1 MSAKPTCQI
10 IVDDVMK
17 GLAQLKDESVHMVV
31 SSPPYWNLRDYN
43 VAGQIG
49 LEAKPEEFITKLV
62 EVFREVK
69 RVLRKD
75 GTVWVNL
82 GDCYNSQNGKRK
94 VDDKVGWKQE
104 SNRGSWSRP
113 SRSVIGGKPKDLVG
127 IPWRVAFALQA
138 DGWYLRTEIIWCLS
152 GGAWVYANTQN
163 GDGIHMLRDLVR
175 LKPETVKL
183 WNGSRWTQVLG
194 WGPSND
200 TSNRLEIVLR
210 SGERIG
216 CTSMHLWPTKRGNVA
231 AEDLKVGDVI
241 LSCTLPEPENPKVPP
256 YLTDDLLWLLG
267 LYLAEGSKSGAA
279 IQLGLNADEL
289 GWLPRITK
297 AAESIGA
304 TVTHTLEGNGLAVRI
319 YGKIMFAVLDQYIDG
334 RISQDVRLNQSVW
347 RFSNRALKLVAEG
360 YLDGDG
366 SWDELNNRFRIGF
379 CRNYY
384 LERDLRTLAARLGA
398 SITLNP
404 TFSKYQKGIKP
415 SFRGEWRWT
424 RSNHFNV
431 SEKSEIVSIRFSR
444 AREFYDV
451 SVQDEPNLFS
461 LSSGVLTHN
470 CKSNSMPESIDDRPS
485 RCHEYIF
492 LLSKRPKYFYDKEA
506 VKQPTSINSHARA
519 ERYRSAAAN
528 EFPSANMRDENRR
541 RIPKA
546 YYKEPGPTSRIHRP
560 RDVKHSGKKIRPR
573 ANESYSAAVV
583 GLSTKRNLRSVW
595 AINASGYKGAHF
607 ATFPAKL
614 ALLPILAGT
623 SAHGCCAACG
633 APYKRILKNGKAD
646 LAHQVLCGGDQNGNY
661 NGQATKEFDLNGVQN
676 ASDVKRRILAGM
688 VEKITVGWEKTC
700 HKKCECTEVI
710 PCTVL
715 DCFSGSG
722 TSLAVAFENGRS
734 SIGIE
739 LNPEYAELSR
749 ERLRS
754 ITPLLFNK

>member
-17 GLAQLKDESVHMVV
+17 GLAQLKDESVHTVV

-49 LEAKPEEFITKLV
+49 LEETPEEFITKLV

-138 DGWYLRTEIIWCLS
+138 DGWYLRTEIIW
-152 GGAWVYANTQN
+152 
-163 GDGIHMLRDLVR
+163 
-175 LKPETVKL
+175 
-183 WNGSRWTQVLG
+183 
-194 WGPSND
+194 
-200 TSNRLEIVLR
+200 
-210 SGERIG
+210 
-216 CTSMHLWPTKRGNVA
+216 
-231 AEDLKVGDVI
+231 
-241 LSCTLPEPENPKVPP
+241 
-256 YLTDDLLWLLG
+256 
-267 LYLAEGSKSGAA
+267 
-279 IQLGLNADEL
+279 
-289 GWLPRITK
+289 
-297 AAESIGA
+297 
-304 TVTHTLEGNGLAVRI
+304 
-319 YGKIMFAVLDQYIDG
+319 
-334 RISQDVRLNQSVW
+334 
-347 RFSNRALKLVAEG
+347 
-360 YLDGDG
+360 
-366 SWDELNNRFRIGF
+366 
-379 CRNYY
+379 
-384 LERDLRTLAARLGA
+384 
-398 SITLNP
+398 
-404 TFSKYQKGIKP
+404 
-415 SFRGEWRWT
+415 
-424 RSNHFNV
+424 
-431 SEKSEIVSIRFSR
+431 EK
-444 AREFYDV
+444 
-451 SVQDEPNLFS
+451 
-461 LSSGVLTHN
+461 
-470 CKSNSMPESIDDRPS
+470 KNSMPESIDDRPS

-506 VKQPTSINSHARA
+506 VKQPSSVNSHARA
-519 ERYRSAAAN
+519 GRYLEAARKGSVPGVNPKA
-528 EFPSANMRDENRR
+528 
-541 RIPKA
+541 KA
-546 YYKEPGPTSRIHRP
+546 YYKEPGPSSRIHKL
-560 RDVKHSGKKIRPR
+560 RDVKYANKTPRPR
-573 ANESYSAAVV
+573 SNESYSAAIV

-595 AINASGYKGAHF
+595 SINASGYKGAHF

-722 TSLAVAFENGRS
+722 TTLAVAFENGRS

-749 ERLRS
+749 ERLRT